1 MTESKKSIKRYF
13 WVRLKKDF
21 FIQKEIKK
29 LRKLPGGDTLTIIFL
44 KMQLLSLDN
53 NCMIYFD
60 GVEKSLEDEIA
71 LQIDEEADNVRFTI
85 SYMLKIGWIE
95 EINQEEALAYN
106 IIKIDVGSETES
118 AARMRDLRARAKA
131 LATSHCDAGVPQS
144 DLHVIPCDKNVTTEQ
159 EQETET
165 DKEQQQQEKHNLVDK
180 CCCVVDS
187 PKSVLQVKDLALK
200 LQIPPA
206 TVASL
211 IQSYGL
217 DRFKK
222 QLDNLQRTPNIRNN
236 GAWLRSA
243 LEKNYELAPSLQAPV
258 ADPDCT
264 KCHGTGKIQFVVDGT
279 NEIISRSCSCLR
291 HRN

>member
-1 MTESKKSIKRYF
+1 MTASAKSTKRYY
-13 WVRLKKDF
+13 WIKLKQDF
-21 FIQKEIKK
+21 FGQKEIKK

-44 KMQLLSLDN
+44 KLQLLSLDN
-53 NCMIYFD
+53 NGIIYFD
-60 GVEKSLEDEIA
+60 GIENSFEEEIA
-71 LQIDEEADNVRFTI
+71 LEIDEEPDNVRFTI
-85 SYMLKIGWIE
+85 SYLLKIGWIE
-95 EINQEEALAYN
+95 ESNTDETISYN
-106 IIKIDVGSETES
+106 LVKIEVGSESTS
-118 AARMRDLRARAKA
+118 AARVRRHRANSASLKA
-131 LATSHCDAGVPQS
+131 LQCNGLVTTSN
-144 DLHVIPCDKNVTTEQ
+144 KNVTTEQ

-165 DKEQQQQEKHNLVDK
+165 DKEQQQQRHEPVDK

-200 LQIPPA
+200 LQISPA
-206 TVASL
+206 TVALL

-222 QLDNLQRTPNIRNN
+222 QLANLQRTPNIRNN

-243 LEKNYELAPSLQAPV
+243 LEKNYELAPSLEAPV

-264 KCHGTGKIQFVVDGT
+264 KCHGTGKVQFVVDGT

>member
-1 MTESKKSIKRYF
+1 MTASAKSTKRYY
-13 WVRLKKDF
+13 WIKLKQDF
-21 FIQKEIKK
+21 FGQKEIKK
-29 LRKLPGGDTLTIIFL
+29 LRRLPGGDTLTIIFL
-44 KMQLLSLDN
+44 KLQLLSLNDN
-53 NCMIYFD
+53 GIIYFD
-60 GVEKSLEDEIA
+60 GLEKSFEEEIA
-71 LQIDEEADNVRFTI
+71 LEIDEEPDNVRFTI
-85 SYMLKIGWIE
+85 SYLLKIGWIE
-95 EINQEEALAYN
+95 ESNTDEAISYN
-106 IIKIDVGSETES
+106 LVKIEVGSESTS
-118 AARMRDLRARAKA
+118 AARVRRHRANSASLKA
-131 LATSHCDAGVPQS
+131 LQS
-144 DLHVIPCDKNVTTEQ
+144 NGLVTISNKNVTTEQ

-165 DKEQQQQEKHNLVDK
+165 DKEQQQEKHNPVDK

-243 LEKNYELAPSLQAPV
+243 LEKNYELAPSLQTPV
-258 ADPDCT
+258 ANSDCP
-264 KCHGTGKIQFVVDGT
+264 KCHGTGEVHYAVGDT
-279 NEIISRSCSCLR
+279 NEIISRPCSCLQR
-291 HRN
+291 RN

>member
-1 MTESKKSIKRYF
+1 MTASAKSTKRYY
-13 WVRLKKDF
+13 WIKLKQDF
-21 FIQKEIKK
+21 FGQKEIKK

-44 KMQLLSLDN
+44 KLQLLSLNDN
-53 NCMIYFD
+53 GIIYFD
-60 GVEKSLEDEIA
+60 GLEKRFEEEIA
-71 LQIDEEADNVRFTI
+71 LEIDEEPDNVRFTI
-85 SYMLKIGWIE
+85 SYLLQIGWIE
-95 EINQEEALAYN
+95 ESNTDEAISYN
-106 IIKIDVGSETES
+106 LVKIEVGSESTY
-118 AARMRDLRARAKA
+118 AARVRKHRANLASLKA
-131 LATSHCDAGVPQS
+131 LQCNGLVTISN
-144 DLHVIPCDKNVTTEQ
+144 KNVTTEQ

-165 DKEQQQQEKHNLVDK
+165 DKEQQQQEKHNPVDK

-243 LEKNYELAPSLQAPV
+243 LEKNYELAPSLQTPV
-258 ADPDCT
+258 ANSDCP
-264 KCHGTGKIQFVVDGT
+264 KCHGTGEVHYAVGDT
-279 NEIISRSCSCLR
+279 NEIISRPCSCLQR
-291 HRN
+291 RN

>member
-1 MTESKKSIKRYF
+1 MTASAKSTKRYY
-13 WVRLKKDF
+13 WIKLKQDF
-21 FIQKEIKK
+21 FGQKEIKK

-44 KMQLLSLDN
+44 KLQLLSLDN
-53 NCMIYFD
+53 NGIIYFD
-60 GVEKSLEDEIA
+60 GIENSFEEEIA
-71 LQIDEEADNVRFTI
+71 LGIDEEPDNVRFTI
-85 SYMLKIGWIE
+85 SYLLQIGWIE
-95 EINQEEALAYN
+95 ESNTDEAISYN
-106 IIKIDVGSETES
+106 LVKIEVGSESTS
-118 AARMRDLRARAKA
+118 AARVRRHRANSASLKA
-131 LATSHCDAGVPQS
+131 LQCNGLVTTSN
-144 DLHVIPCDKNVTTEQ
+144 KNVTTEQ

-165 DKEQQQQEKHNLVDK
+165 DKEQQQQRHEPVDK

-200 LQIPPA
+200 LQISPA

-211 IQSYGL
+211 IQTYGL

-222 QLDNLQRTPNIRNN
+222 QLDNLQHTPNIRNN

-243 LEKNYELAPSLQAPV
+243 LEKNYELAPSSRIPV
-258 ADPDCT
+258 ANPDCP
-264 KCHGTGKIQFVVDGT
+264 KCHGTGKVQFVVDGT

>member
-1 MTESKKSIKRYF
+1 MTASAKSTKRYY
-13 WVRLKKDF
+13 WIKLKQDF
-21 FIQKEIKK
+21 FGQKEIKK

-44 KMQLLSLDN
+44 KLQLLSLNDN
-53 NCMIYFD
+53 GIIYFD
-60 GVEKSLEDEIA
+60 GLEKSFEEEIA
-71 LQIDEEADNVRFTI
+71 LEIDEEPDNVRFTI
-85 SYMLKIGWIE
+85 SYLLQIGWIE
-95 EINQEEALAYN
+95 ESNTDEAISYN
-106 IIKIDVGSETES
+106 LVKIEVGSESTS
-118 AARMRDLRARAKA
+118 AARVRKHRANLASLKA
-131 LATSHCDAGVPQS
+131 LQCNSLVTISN
-144 DLHVIPCDKNVTTEQ
+144 KNVTTEQ

-165 DKEQQQQEKHNLVDK
+165 DKEQQQEKHNPVDK

-243 LEKNYELAPSLQAPV
+243 LEKNYELAPSSQMPV
-258 ADPDCT
+258 ANPDCP
-264 KCHGTGKIQFVVDGT
+264 KCHGTGEVHYAVGDT
-279 NEIISRSCSCLR
+279 NEIISRPCSCLQR
-291 HRN
+291 RN

>member
-1 MTESKKSIKRYF
+1 MTASAKSTKRYY
-13 WVRLKKDF
+13 WIKLKQDF
-21 FIQKEIKK
+21 FGQKEIKK

-44 KMQLLSLDN
+44 KLQLLSLDN
-53 NCMIYFD
+53 NGIIYFD
-60 GVEKSLEDEIA
+60 GIENSFEEEIA
-71 LQIDEEADNVRFTI
+71 LEIDEEPDNVRFTI
-85 SYMLKIGWIE
+85 SYLLKIGWIE
-95 EINQEEALAYN
+95 ESNTDEAISYN
-106 IIKIDVGSETES
+106 LVKIEVGSESTS
-118 AARMRDLRARAKA
+118 AARVRRHRANSASLKA
-131 LATSHCDAGVPQS
+131 LQSNGLVTTSN
-144 DLHVIPCDKNVTTEQ
+144 KNVTTEQ

-165 DKEQQQQEKHNLVDK
+165 DKEQQQQRHEPVDK

-187 PKSVLQVKDLALK
+187 PKSVLQFKDLALK
-200 LQIPPA
+200 LQISPA

-243 LEKNYELAPSLQAPV
+243 LEKNYELAPSSRIPV
-258 ADPDCT
+258 ANPDCP
-264 KCHGTGKIQFVVDGT
+264 KCHGTGKVQFVVDGT

>member
-1 MTESKKSIKRYF
+1 MTASAKSTKRYY
-13 WVRLKKDF
+13 WIKLKQDF
-21 FIQKEIKK
+21 FGQKEIKK
-29 LRKLPGGDTLTIIFL
+29 LRRLPGGDTLTIIFL
-44 KMQLLSLDN
+44 KLQLLSLNDN
-53 NCMIYFD
+53 GIIYFD
-60 GVEKSLEDEIA
+60 GLEKSFEEEIA
-71 LQIDEEADNVRFTI
+71 LEIDEEPDNVRFTI
-85 SYMLKIGWIE
+85 SYLLQIGWIE
-95 EINQEEALAYN
+95 ESNTDEAISYN
-106 IIKIDVGSETES
+106 LVKIEVGSESTS
-118 AARMRDLRARAKA
+118 AARVRKHRANLASLKA
-131 LATSHCDAGVPQS
+131 LQCNGLVTISN
-144 DLHVIPCDKNVTTEQ
+144 KNVTTEQ

-165 DKEQQQQEKHNLVDK
+165 DKEQQQQEKHNPVDK

-243 LEKNYELAPSLQAPV
+243 LEKNYELAPSLQTPV
-258 ADPDCT
+258 ANSDCP
-264 KCHGTGKIQFVVDGT
+264 KCHGTGEVHYAVGDT
-279 NEIISRSCSCLR
+279 NEIISRPCSCLQR
-291 HRN
+291 RN

>member
-1 MTESKKSIKRYF
+1 MTASAKSTKRYY
-13 WVRLKKDF
+13 WIKLKQDF
-21 FIQKEIKK
+21 FGQKEIKK

-44 KMQLLSLDN
+44 KLQLLSLDN
-53 NCMIYFD
+53 NGIIYFD
-60 GVEKSLEDEIA
+60 GIENSFEEEIA
-71 LQIDEEADNVRFTI
+71 LEIDEEPDNVRFTI
-85 SYMLKIGWIE
+85 SYLLKIGWIE
-95 EINQEEALAYN
+95 ESNTDEAISYN
-106 IIKIDVGSETES
+106 LVKIEVGSESTS
-118 AARMRDLRARAKA
+118 AARVRRHRANSASLKA
-131 LATSHCDAGVPQS
+131 LQSNGLVTTSN
-144 DLHVIPCDKNVTTEQ
+144 KNVTTEQ

-165 DKEQQQQEKHNLVDK
+165 DKEQQQQEKHNPVDK

-200 LQIPPA
+200 LQISPA
-206 TVASL
+206 TVALL
-211 IQSYGL
+211 IQTYGL

-222 QLDNLQRTPNIRNN
+222 QLDNLQHTPNIRNN

-264 KCHGTGKIQFVVDGT
+264 KCHGTGKVQFVVDGT

>member
-1 MTESKKSIKRYF
+1 MTASAKSTKRYY
-13 WVRLKKDF
+13 WIKLKQDF
-21 FIQKEIKK
+21 FGQKEIKK

-44 KMQLLSLDN
+44 KLQLLSLDN
-53 NCMIYFD
+53 NGIIYFD
-60 GVEKSLEDEIA
+60 GIENSFEEEIA
-71 LQIDEEADNVRFTI
+71 LGIDEEPDNVRFTI
-85 SYMLKIGWIE
+85 SYLLQIGWIE
-95 EINQEEALAYN
+95 ESNTDEAISYN
-106 IIKIDVGSETES
+106 LVKIEVGSESTS
-118 AARMRDLRARAKA
+118 AARVRKHRANLASLKA
-131 LATSHCDAGVPQS
+131 LQCNGLVTISN
-144 DLHVIPCDKNVTTEQ
+144 KNVTTEQ

-165 DKEQQQQEKHNLVDK
+165 DKEQQQQEKHNPVDK

-222 QLDNLQRTPNIRNN
+222 QLDNLQHTPNIRNN

-243 LEKNYELAPSLQAPV
+243 LEKNYELAPSSRMPV
-258 ADPDCT
+258 ANPDCP
-264 KCHGTGKIQFVVDGT
+264 KCHGTGKVQFVVDGT
-279 NEIISRSCSCLR
+279 NDIISRPCSCLR

>member
-1 MTESKKSIKRYF
+1 MTASAKSTKRYY
-13 WVRLKKDF
+13 WIKLKQDF
-21 FIQKEIKK
+21 FGQKEIKK

-44 KMQLLSLDN
+44 KLQLLSLDN
-53 NCMIYFD
+53 NGIIYFD
-60 GVEKSLEDEIA
+60 GIENSFEEEIA
-71 LQIDEEADNVRFTI
+71 LGIDEEPDNVRFTI
-85 SYMLKIGWIE
+85 SYLLKIGWIE
-95 EINQEEALAYN
+95 ESNTDEAISYN
-106 IIKIDVGSETES
+106 LVKIEVGSES
-118 AARMRDLRARAKA
+118 ASASRMRRLREHSNA
-131 LATSHCDAGVPQS
+131 LLASHCDTVVTKS

-165 DKEQQQQEKHNLVDK
+165 DKEQQQEKHNPVDK

-243 LEKNYELAPSLQAPV
+243 LEKNYELAPSLQTPV
-258 ADPDCT
+258 ANSDCP
-264 KCHGTGKIQFVVDGT
+264 KCHGTGEVHYAVGDT
-279 NEIISRSCSCLR
+279 NEIISRPCSCLQR
-291 HRN
+291 RN

>member
-1 MTESKKSIKRYF
+1 MTASAKSTKRYY
-13 WVRLKKDF
+13 WIKLKQDF
-21 FIQKEIKK
+21 FGQKEIKK

-44 KMQLLSLDN
+44 KLQLLSLDN
-53 NCMIYFD
+53 NGIIYFD
-60 GVEKSLEDEIA
+60 GIENSFEEEIA
-71 LQIDEEADNVRFTI
+71 LGIDEEPDNVRFTI
-85 SYMLKIGWIE
+85 SYLLKIGWIE
-95 EINQEEALAYN
+95 ESNTDEAISYN
-106 IIKIDVGSETES
+106 LVKIEVGSESTS
-118 AARMRDLRARAKA
+118 AARVRRHRANSASLKA
-131 LATSHCDAGVPQS
+131 LQCNSLVTISN
-144 DLHVIPCDKNVTTEQ
+144 KNVTTEQ

-165 DKEQQQQEKHNLVDK
+165 DKEQQQQRHEPVDK

-243 LEKNYELAPSLQAPV
+243 LEKNYELAPSLQTPV
-258 ADPDCT
+258 ANPDCP
-264 KCHGTGKIQFVVDGT
+264 KCHGTGKVQFVVDGT
-279 NEIISRSCSCLR
+279 NDIISRPCSCLR

>member
-1 MTESKKSIKRYF
+1 MTASAKSTKRYY
-13 WVRLKKDF
+13 WIKLKQDF
-21 FIQKEIKK
+21 FGQKEIKK
-29 LRKLPGGDTLTIIFL
+29 LRRLPGGDTLTIIFL
-44 KMQLLSLDN
+44 KLQLLSLDN
-53 NCMIYFD
+53 NGIIYFD
-60 GVEKSLEDEIA
+60 GIENSFEEEIA
-71 LQIDEEADNVRFTI
+71 LEIDEEPDNVRFTI
-85 SYMLKIGWIE
+85 SYLLKIGWIE
-95 EINQEEALAYN
+95 ESNTDEAISYN
-106 IIKIDVGSETES
+106 LVKIEVGSESTS
-118 AARMRDLRARAKA
+118 AARVRRHRANSASLKA
-131 LATSHCDAGVPQS
+131 LQSNGLVTTSN
-144 DLHVIPCDKNVTTEQ
+144 KNVTTEQ

-165 DKEQQQQEKHNLVDK
+165 DKEQQQQRHEPVDK

-217 DRFKK
+217 NRFKK
-222 QLDNLQRTPNIRNN
+222 QLDNLQHTPNIRNN

-243 LEKNYELAPSLQAPV
+243 LEKNYELAPSSRIPV
-258 ADPDCT
+258 ANPDCP
-264 KCHGTGKIQFVVDGT
+264 KCHGTGKVQFVVDGT

>member
-1 MTESKKSIKRYF
+1 MTASAKSTKRYY
-13 WVRLKKDF
+13 WIKLKQDF
-21 FIQKEIKK
+21 FGQKEIKK
-29 LRKLPGGDTLTIIFL
+29 LRRLPGGDTLTIIFL
-44 KMQLLSLDN
+44 KLQLLSLNDN
-53 NCMIYFD
+53 GIIYFD
-60 GVEKSLEDEIA
+60 GLEKRFEEEIA
-71 LQIDEEADNVRFTI
+71 LEIDEEPDNVRFTI
-85 SYMLKIGWIE
+85 SYLLQIGWIE
-95 EINQEEALAYN
+95 ESNTDEAISYN
-106 IIKIDVGSETES
+106 LVKIEVGSESTS
-118 AARMRDLRARAKA
+118 AARVRRHRANLASSKA
-131 LATSHCDAGVPQS
+131 LQCNSLVTISN
-144 DLHVIPCDKNVTTEQ
+144 KNVTTEQEQ

-165 DKEQQQQEKHNLVDK
+165 DKEQQQEKHNPVDK

-243 LEKNYELAPSLQAPV
+243 LEKNYELAPSLQTPV
-258 ADPDCT
+258 ANSDCP
-264 KCHGTGKIQFVVDGT
+264 KCHGTGEVHYAVGDT
-279 NEIISRSCSCLR
+279 NEIISRPCSCLQR
-291 HRN
+291 RN

>member
-1 MTESKKSIKRYF
+1 MTASAKSTKRYY
-13 WVRLKKDF
+13 WIKLKQDF
-21 FIQKEIKK
+21 FGQKEIKK

-44 KMQLLSLDN
+44 KLQLLSLN
-53 NCMIYFD
+53 NNGIIYFD
-60 GVEKSLEDEIA
+60 GIENSFEEEIA
-71 LQIDEEADNVRFTI
+71 LEIDEEPDNVRFTI
-85 SYMLKIGWIE
+85 SYLLKIGWIE
-95 EINQEEALAYN
+95 ESNTDEAISYN
-106 IIKIDVGSETES
+106 LVKIEVGSESTS
-118 AARMRDLRARAKA
+118 AARVRRHRANSASLKA
-131 LATSHCDAGVPQS
+131 LQSNGLVTTSN
-144 DLHVIPCDKNVTTEQ
+144 KNVTTEQ

-165 DKEQQQQEKHNLVDK
+165 ETDKEQQQQRHEPVDK

-200 LQIPPA
+200 LQISPA

-243 LEKNYELAPSLQAPV
+243 LEKNYELAPSSRIPV
-258 ADPDCT
+258 ANPDCP
-264 KCHGTGKIQFVVDGT
+264 KCHGTGKVQFVVDGT